1 MGEGLGCMCE
11 LKYLDRGFC
20 YFFNS
25 IKEYLGI
32 TLKFYNFSQH
42 CSYLY
47 TRSNNNNKKTTLIQF
62 ILSSFRLGWRSLI
75 PFQFKYMHLDFRLF
89 YSTEYRIQKTLKKN
103 YKWLC

>member
-47 TRSNNNNKKTTLIQF
+47 TRSNNNA
-62 ILSSFRLGWRSLI
+62 SFRLGW
-75 PFQFKYMHLDFRLF
+75 QN
-89 YSTEYRIQKTLKKN
+89 TEYKKHF
-103 YKWLC
+103 